1 MTSRIDWLIEAAVE
15 YARRGDWDKVFDA
28 YATIVEENPWLAK
41 TWVLFGN
48 SAMHTERYEDARD
61 AYLTA
66 IGLGENRVICLQNL
80 GCALA
85 MLCDYQGAV
94 KSFLL
99 CIEYDKLEARHW
111 FNLGSAWYQQRRY
124 RDAIA
129 AFVEANELIPEEDS
143 LRFNI
148 YMELGKALLKIKH
161 SGEAESAFSQALE
174 LNSKDLDCRLNFAV
188 SLNNQGQR
196 AKAIESLDQTLLL
209 YPNSEEALRVQRKI
223 LGNLLG
229 IEPVS

>member
-1 MTSRIDWLIEAAVE
+1 MTSRIDSLIEAAAE
-15 YARRGDWDKVFDA
+15 YAQTGNWDGVFDA
-28 YATIVEENPWLAK
+28 YSQIVEQNPWLVRA
-41 TWVLFGN
+41 WVLFGN
-48 SAMHTERYEDARD
+48 SAMHTERFEDARD
-61 AYLTA
+61 AFWTA
-66 IGLGENRVICLQNL
+66 IGLGEDRVVCFQNL

-85 MLCDYQGAV
+85 MLGDYRGAV
-94 KSFLL
+94 KIFLL
-99 CIEYDKLEARHW
+99 CIQHEKFESRHW

-148 YMELGKALLKIKH
+148 YMELGKSLLKIKH
-161 SGEAESAFSQALE
+161 SGEAESAFSHALE
-174 LNSKDLDCRLNFAV
+174 INSKDLDCRLNFAV

-209 YPNSEEALRVQRKI
+209 FPDSTEALRVQRKI
-223 LGNLLG
+223 LGNLLRV
-229 IEPVS
+229 EPVS